1 MRVADPELTPV
12 PESLDQPVAAPDRKR
27 PAIPASVLF
36 ACNLNSIR
44 SPIAEALTRH
54 FFGHKLYADSVGV
67 RAGEVNPM
75 VAVVMDEIGIDL
87 AAHKPQSFTDLEDLS
102 FDLIISLTPEAHH
115 QAAIVTRTV
124 DCDIEYWPTPD
135 PTLVDGNRE
144 TMLQAFRDLR
154 DTLQRKIMERFGG
167 GPTPNV

>member
-87 AAHKPQSFTDLEDLS
+87 AAHKP
-102 FDLIISLTPEAHH
+102 EAHH